1 MRRRGPGPGRGRMAA
16 RMMTRRRVAMMQR
29 RRRRRRRRRV
39 LLVGGMVALG
49 SYSVYKLSKKDTERV
64 EEYTGKPAEEL
75 TDEQL
80 EQAMDQLGIPKE
92 EVSDAEY
99 EQIEKADEEDGSDD
113 DYDDD
118 DNDDDYIA
126 QLERL
131 SELNKQGILTDDE
144 FAAKKAQLLGL

>member
-1 MRRRGPGPGRGRMAA
+1 MRRRGPGPGRRAGPGRMAA
-16 RMMTRRRVAMMQR
+16 RRSVRMMAR

-49 SYSVYKLSKKDTERV
+49 TYSVYKLSKKDTERV

-92 EVSDAEY
+92 ELSDAEY
-99 EQIEKADEEDGSDD
+99 DEVEKADAEDYSG
-113 DYDDD
+113 D
-118 DNDDDYIA
+118 DNGDTDDYIA
-126 QLERL
+126 ELERL
-131 SELNKQGILTDDE
+131 AELNKQGIITDEE
-144 FAAKKAQLLGL
+144 FTAKKQQLLGL